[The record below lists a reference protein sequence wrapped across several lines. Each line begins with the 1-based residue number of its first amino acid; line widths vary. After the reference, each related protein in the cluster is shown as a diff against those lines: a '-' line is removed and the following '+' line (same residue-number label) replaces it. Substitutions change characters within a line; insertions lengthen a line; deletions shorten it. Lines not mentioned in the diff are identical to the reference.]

1 MPADR
6 RAGRSDL
13 AVGIL
18 VATVVLGLSWLLSGV
33 AGSAGLPRTDDWAF
47 ARVALELHRA
57 GTFHLVGWG
66 EMTLV
71 ALAAWAQ
78 PWLWAFGDHQWALD
92 LAAGALV
99 GAGLVAAH
107 LLARRAVAR
116 AESVLVVASVALFP
130 GFVRDASSFMT
141 DGPAFG
147 VQVLCL
153 LTGVAAL
160 GRRGRSRTVLSWLAV
175 AVGVFAFG
183 IRELAVAAPLAVLA
197 AEAAGPGR
205 RAGSLAA
212 RAGVLAGA
220 CGAVWLWHR
229 GLPGTQP
236 WFGHPPLL
244 TGAAY
249 VVAAAITAAL
259 GLLPALAW
267 SAPRWWHT
275 PRPWARAGGV
285 AAGALLCGVMPWY
298 AHDVHIG
305 TVWFVGDYLG
315 RFGMNGDKL
324 LMGLRPAM
332 LPAPLWTLLEVA
344 AVGAFV
350 LVCGLLGEAATALVG
365 RRRPVPAG
373 PDGVPGPGAHP
384 PTTDGDDE
392 RAVTLRALRWFAL
405 LTVGGLFVA
414 VGLNGVLFDRYL
426 WPLVF
431 AGGVLLVALR
441 HAPGGERVPVGTHD
455 LSPARSDMR
464 TAGAARVV
472 SGGVLAGIGLVGLV
486 LAANSDAFDAARWRV
501 GTQLVAA
508 GVPVDRVDA
517 GFEWVGAHTGLTA
530 DIHRADFSPGR
541 SWWVSMF
548 GLPSSCAVVAASP
561 AAPRGYVETA
571 RPAWHPELVLGT
583 SHLVVYRL
591 PGCR

>member
-1 MPADR
+1 MPADPGG
-6 RAGRSDL
+6 GRLDL
-13 AVGIL
+13 AVGTL
-18 VATVVLGLSWLLSGV
+18 LAAAVLGLSWLLSGV

-47 ARVALELHRA
+47 ARVALELHRS

-71 ALAAWAQ
+71 ALAIWAQ

-92 LAAGALV
+92 LAAGMLV
-99 GAGLVAAH
+99 GVGLAASY
-107 LLARRAVAR
+107 LLARRALTR
-116 AESVLVVASVALFP
+116 AGAVLVVASVAVFP

-153 LTGVAAL
+153 LVGVAAL
-160 GRRGRSRTVLSWLAV
+160 GRFGRSRAALSWLAV
-175 AVGVFAFG
+175 AIGVFGFG

-197 AEAAGPGR
+197 AEAGTEGR

-212 RAGVLAGA
+212 RAGVLGAA
-220 CGAVWLWHR
+220 CGAVWFWHR
-229 GLPGTQP
+229 GLSGTQP
-236 WFGHPPLL
+236 WFGHPALL
-244 TGAAY
+244 AGAAY
-249 VVAAAITAAL
+249 VVAAGITAAL

-275 PRPWARAGGV
+275 PRPRARAG
-285 AAGALLCGVMPWY
+285 AMAGGLVLCAVLPWY

-324 LMGLRPAM
+324 LMGLRPSVV
-332 LPAPLWTLLEVA
+332 PEPLWTLLEVV

-350 LVCGLLGEAATALVG
+350 LVCGLLGEAAATRVRPG
-365 RRRPVPAG
+365 RGEA
-373 PDGVPGPGAHP
+373 DGAHRARHGGAA
-384 PTTDGDDE
+384 DA
-392 RAVTLRALRWFAL
+392 RAVALRALRWFTAFS
-405 LTVGGLFVA
+405 VAGLFA
-414 VGLNGVLFDRYL
+414 ADAFNGVLFDRYL

-431 AGGVLLVALR
+431 AGGVLLVALQ
-441 HAPGGERVPVGTHD
+441 HAPAEGRTRSRAPDAHGVASAGRTTSPVRVSRVV
-455 LSPARSDMR
+455 
-464 TAGAARVV
+464 AGAL
-472 SGGVLAGIGLVGLV
+472 LAGIGVLGLA
-486 LAANSDAFDAARWRV
+486 LAADSDAFDAARWRA
-501 GTQLVAA
+501 GTQLVDA
-508 GVPVDRVDA
+508 GIPAERVDA
-517 GFEWVGAHTGLTA
+517 GFEWVGAHTDLTA
-530 DIHRADFSPGR
+530 DVHRAVVSSGM

-548 GLPSSCAVVAASP
+548 GLPMSCAVVAASP
-561 AAPRGYVETA
+561 AAPRGYVEAA
-571 RPAWHPELVLGT
+571 RLAWHPELAWGT